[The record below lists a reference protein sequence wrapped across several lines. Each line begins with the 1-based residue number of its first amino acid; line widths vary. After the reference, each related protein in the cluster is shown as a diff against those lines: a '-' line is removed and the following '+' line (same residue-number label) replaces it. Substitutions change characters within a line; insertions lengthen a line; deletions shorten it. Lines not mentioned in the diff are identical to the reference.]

1 MNSRFKEYLSPFIFF
16 LIIFGLW
23 EFLAINTSLPTFLF
37 PKPTGIIAELFRRF
51 PYLIEHLLITLRI
64 ALLGYIIANVLS
76 FLTAIIFV
84 HFKKVERILYPY
96 IIALKI
102 APILALSPFIVL
114 LFGIGVVS
122 KIIIVI
128 IVCFFPFLVNVVS
141 GLQITDQAKL
151 DLFHS
156 LSASKS
162 QIFFKLRLPNSLSYI
177 FPALKLT
184 STLAITGAFVGEF
197 IASNKGIG
205 YVVLIA
211 TRTLKTETAL
221 AAITLIVVTGIML
234 FTLIDLLE
242 KKILFWQK
250 PN

>member
-1 MNSRFKEYLSPFIFF
+1 VKE
-16 LIIFGLW
+16 
-23 EFLAINTSLPTFLF
+23 
-37 PKPTGIIAELFRRF
+37 K
-51 PYLIEHLLITLRI
+51 I
-64 ALLGYIIANVLS
+64 ALVSILTNSILAGGKIGVGFLSGSIAILAEGLHSFMDIFSSAVGYVGIRISKRPEDKNRVIGLYHCQCTQ
-76 FLTAIIFV
+76 FLTAVIFV